1 VRLNWSDLGAAF
13 ALYFVIEGIAPF
25 VSPAGAKRMWLLMVA
40 ISDREL
46 RVGGLVSMIMGVA
59 ILFAVR
65 S

>member
-1 VRLNWSDLGAAF
+1 MSLNWSDLGAAF

-25 VSPAGAKRMWLLMVA
+25 VSPPGAKRMWQMMA
-40 ISDREL
+40 GISDREL

>member
-1 VRLNWSDLGAAF
+1 MPLNWSDLGAAF
-13 ALYFVIEGIAPF
+13 AIYFVIEGIAPF
-25 VSPAGAKRMWLLMVA
+25 VSPPGAKRMWLLMVA
-40 ISDREL
+40 VSDREL